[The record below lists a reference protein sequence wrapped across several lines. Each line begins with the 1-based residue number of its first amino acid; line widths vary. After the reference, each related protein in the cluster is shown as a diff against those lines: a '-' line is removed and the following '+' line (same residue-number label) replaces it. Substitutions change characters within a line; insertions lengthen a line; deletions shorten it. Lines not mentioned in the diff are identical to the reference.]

1 MSVVDVRAVD
11 AHGKVFTVEVQ
22 SSREPAFADR
32 ALNYWSAANYRQIEA
47 GTPFTALKPTVGV
60 NILDYVMFSGRK
72 HLHTSFVLTAADD
85 PGFRLTDALLIHV
98 IELPKLAQRDT
109 REAAASLA
117 ALSPLEKW
125 VYFLRRRG
133 DGTMTDDPILKQI
146 LDEEPDIRK
155 AEERYRQFLADPQ
168 VRSRYRARDRWQ
180 RQQATR
186 MVVARE
192 EGRSEGIELGI
203 GQGRAENARQN
214 ARRLKEKG
222 VDRETIAYA
231 TGLSTEEIDAL

>member
-1 MSVVDVRAVD
+1 
-11 AHGKVFTVEVQ
+11 
-22 SSREPAFADR
+22 
-32 ALNYWSAANYRQIEA
+32 
-47 GTPFTALKPTVGV
+47 
-60 NILDYVMFSGRK
+60 
-72 HLHTSFVLTAADD
+72 
-85 PGFRLTDALLIHV
+85 
-98 IELPKLAQRDT
+98 LAQRDT